1 MRLPTF
7 ILTYLDDKKIP
18 HFGPVLH
25 NDTTNSSSEK
35 KNVSRDERKLSPGEF
50 GEASDLAIAQLTKKQ
65 ILEKVNN
72 AVWR

>member
-7 ILTYLDDKKIP
+7 ILTYLDDSKIP

-25 NDTTNSSSEK
+25 NDTTNSSSEE
-35 KNVSRDERKLSPGEF
+35 KNFVSGDERKLSPGEF

-72 AVWR
+72 AV